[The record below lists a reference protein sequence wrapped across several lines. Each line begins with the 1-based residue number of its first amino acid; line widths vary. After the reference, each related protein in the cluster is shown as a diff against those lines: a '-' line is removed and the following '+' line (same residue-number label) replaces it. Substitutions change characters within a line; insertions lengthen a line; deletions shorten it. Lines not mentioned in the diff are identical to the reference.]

1 MDNNTKTGIMEP
13 SERYSM
19 DEIGLAL
26 SAQQG
31 DLNAFNHLVLVHQ
44 EMAFNLAYRML
55 GDPDLAADATQN
67 AFISA
72 YKALPGYRGGSFK
85 SWVMRIVSN
94 TCLDE
99 IRRQK
104 RRPTTPLEPYDSES
118 EEEIESPAWLA
129 DDNPSPEEVLE
140 SSELEAAIQNC
151 LQSMSQDF
159 RLVVVMVDIQG
170 MDYQEAAD
178 STGLPL
184 GTVKSRLARA
194 RGKLRDCLQFFRELL
209 PDIFRLEGEDTA

>member
-1 MDNNTKTGIMEP
+1 
-13 SERYSM
+13 M

-118 EEEIESPAWLA
+118 EEEIESPPWLK

-159 RLVVVMVDIQG
+159 RLVVVLVDVQG

-184 GTVKSRLARA
+184 GTIKSRLARA
-194 RGKLRDCLQFFRELL
+194 RGKLRECLQFFRELL
-209 PDIFRLEGEDTA
+209 PDIFRLDGEGTA

>member
-1 MDNNTKTGIMEP
+1 MEP
-13 SERYSM
+13 SERTSM

-26 SAQQG
+26 AAQQG
-31 DLNAFNHLVLVHQ
+31 DLNAFNHLVLEYQ

-55 GDPDLAADATQN
+55 GDPDVAADATQN

-72 YKALPGYRGGSFK
+72 YNALAGYRGGSFK

-104 RRPTTPLEPYDSES
+104 RRPTTSLEPYDPDS
-118 EEEIESPAWLA
+118 EEEIESPTWIK
-129 DDNPSPEEVLE
+129 DGNPSPEEVLE
-140 SSELEAAIQNC
+140 SSELEAAIQKC
-151 LQSMSQDF
+151 LQSMPQDF

-170 MDYQEAAD
+170 MDYQEASD
-178 STGLPL
+178 SSGLPL

-194 RGKLRDCLQFFRELL
+194 RRKLRDCLQFFRELL
-209 PDIFRLEGEDTA
+209 PDIFRLDGEGTP

>member
-1 MDNNTKTGIMEP
+1 
-13 SERYSM
+13 M

-31 DLNAFNHLVLVHQ
+31 DLDAFNHLVLEYQ

-55 GDPDLAADATQN
+55 GDPDVAADATQN

-72 YKALPGYRGGSFK
+72 YKALSGYRGGSFK

-104 RRPTTPLEPYDSES
+104 RHPTTPLEPFDPEG
-118 EEEIESPAWLA
+118 EEEIESPSWLK
-129 DDNPSPEEVLE
+129 DENPSPEEVLE
-140 SSELEAAIQNC
+140 SSELEGAIQNC
-151 LQSMSQDF
+151 LQSMKQDF

-170 MDYQEAAD
+170 MDYQEVSD

-184 GTVKSRLARA
+184 GTIKSRLARA
-194 RGKLRDCLQFFRELL
+194 RGKLRKCLQFFRELL
-209 PDIFRLEGEDTA
+209 PDIFRLDGEGTQ

>member
-1 MDNNTKTGIMEP
+1 
-13 SERYSM
+13 M
-19 DEIGLAL
+19 DEIGLAK
-26 SAQQG
+26 SAQEG
-31 DLNAFNHLVLVHQ
+31 DLNAFNHLVLLHQ

-55 GDPDLAADATQN
+55 GDPDSAADATQN

-118 EEEIESPAWLA
+118 EEEIESPAWLK
-129 DDNPSPEEVLE
+129 DNNPSPEEVLE
-140 SSELEAAIQNC
+140 SAELEAAIQDC

-159 RLVVVMVDIQG
+159 RLVVIMVDIQG
-170 MDYQEAAD
+170 MDYQTASE

-184 GTVKSRLARA
+184 GTIKSRLARA
-194 RGKLRDCLQFFRELL
+194 RGKLRECLQFFRELL
-209 PDIFRLEGEDTA
+209 PDVFRLESEDKA

>member
-1 MDNNTKTGIMEP
+1 
-13 SERYSM
+13 M

-31 DLNAFNHLVLVHQ
+31 DLNAFNRLVLEYQ

-55 GDPDLAADATQN
+55 GDPDSAADATQN

-72 YKALPGYRGGSFK
+72 YKALSGYRGGSFK
-85 SWVMRIVSN
+85 SWVLRIVSN

-104 RRPTTPLEPYDSES
+104 RRPTTSLEPYDADG
-118 EEEIESPAWLA
+118 EEEIESPSWLK

-140 SSELEAAIQNC
+140 SSELEGAIQNC
-151 LQSMSQDF
+151 LQSMKQDF
-159 RLVVVMVDIQG
+159 RLVVVMVDVQG
-170 MDYQEAAD
+170 MDYQEVSD

-184 GTVKSRLARA
+184 GTIKSRLARA
-194 RGKLRDCLQFFRELL
+194 RGKLRECLQFFRELL
-209 PDIFRLEGEDTA
+209 PDIFRLDGEGTQ

>member
-1 MDNNTKTGIMEP
+1 
-13 SERYSM
+13 
-19 DEIGLAL
+19 
-26 SAQQG
+26 
-31 DLNAFNHLVLVHQ
+31 VLEYQ

-55 GDPDLAADATQN
+55 GDPDVAADATQN

-72 YKALPGYRGGSFK
+72 YKALSGYRGGSFK

-104 RRPTTPLEPYDSES
+104 RRPTTPLEPFDPEG
-118 EEEIESPAWLA
+118 EEEIESPSWLK

-140 SSELEAAIQNC
+140 SSELEGAIQNC
-151 LQSMSQDF
+151 LQSMKQDF

-170 MDYQEAAD
+170 MDYQEVSD

-184 GTVKSRLARA
+184 GTIKSRLARA
-194 RGKLRDCLQFFRELL
+194 RGKLRECLQFFRELL
-209 PDIFRLEGEDTA
+209 PDIFRLEGEGTQ

>member
-1 MDNNTKTGIMEP
+1 MEQ
-13 SERYSM
+13 SESFFM
-19 DEIGLAL
+19 DEIGLAK
-26 SAQQG
+26 SAQEG
-31 DLNAFNHLVLVHQ
+31 DLNAFNHLVLAHQ

-55 GDPDLAADATQN
+55 GDPDAAADATQN

-118 EEEIESPAWLA
+118 EEEIESPAWLE
-129 DDNPSPEEVLE
+129 DDNPSPEQVLE
-140 SSELEAAIQNC
+140 SAELEAAIQKC
-151 LQSMSQDF
+151 LQAMKHDF
-159 RLVVVMVDIQG
+159 RLVVIMVDIQG
-170 MDYQEAAD
+170 MDYQEASD
-178 STGLPL
+178 SSGLPL
-184 GTVKSRLARA
+184 GTIKSRLARA
-194 RGKLRDCLQFFRELL
+194 RGKL
-209 PDIFRLEGEDTA
+209 

>member
-1 MDNNTKTGIMEP
+1 
-13 SERYSM
+13 M

-31 DLNAFNHLVLVHQ
+31 DLDAFNHLVLEYQ

-55 GDPDLAADATQN
+55 GDPDVAADATQN

-72 YKALPGYRGGSFK
+72 YKALSGYRGGSFK

-104 RRPTTPLEPYDSES
+104 RHPTTPLEPFDPEG
-118 EEEIESPAWLA
+118 EEEIESPSWLK
-129 DDNPSPEEVLE
+129 DENPSPEEVLE
-140 SSELEAAIQNC
+140 SSELEGAIQNC
-151 LQSMSQDF
+151 LQSMKQDF

-170 MDYQEAAD
+170 MDYQEVSD

-184 GTVKSRLARA
+184 GTIKSRLARA
-194 RGKLRDCLQFFRELL
+194 RGKLRKCLQFFRELL
-209 PDIFRLEGEDTA
+209 PDIFRLDGEETQ

>member
-1 MDNNTKTGIMEP
+1 MSREEP
-13 SERYSM
+13 SERNRM
-19 DEIGLAL
+19 DELGLAL

-31 DLNAFNHLVLVHQ
+31 DLNAFNRLVLEYQ
-44 EMAFNLAYRML
+44 EVAFNLAYRML
-55 GDPDLAADATQN
+55 GDPDMAADATQN

-72 YKALPGYRGGSFK
+72 YKALSGYRGGSFK

-104 RRPTTPLEPYDSES
+104 RRPTTQLEPYDPES
-118 EEEIESPAWLA
+118 DEEIESPSWLS

-140 SSELEAAIQNC
+140 SSELERAIQDC
-151 LQSMSQDF
+151 LQSMKQDF
-159 RLVVVMVDIQG
+159 RMVVIMVDIQG
-170 MDYQEAAD
+170 MDYQEASD

-184 GTVKSRLARA
+184 GTIKSRLARA
-194 RGKLRDCLQFFRELL
+194 RGKLRECLQFFRELL
-209 PDIFRLEGEDTA
+209 PDIFRLEGEGTE

>member
-1 MDNNTKTGIMEP
+1 
-13 SERYSM
+13 M
-19 DEIGLAL
+19 DEIGLAK
-26 SAQQG
+26 SAQEG
-31 DLNAFNHLVLVHQ
+31 DLNAFNHLVLLHQ

-55 GDPDLAADATQN
+55 GDPDSAADATQN

-118 EEEIESPAWLA
+118 EEEIESPAWLE

-140 SSELEAAIQNC
+140 SAELGEAIQEC

-159 RLVVVMVDIQG
+159 RLVVIMVDIQG
-170 MDYQEAAD
+170 MDYQEASD
-178 STGLPL
+178 SSGLPL
-184 GTVKSRLARA
+184 GTIKSRLARA
-194 RGKLRDCLQFFRELL
+194 RGKLRECLQFFRELL
-209 PDIFRLEGEDTA
+209 PANFRLEGENKA

>member
-1 MDNNTKTGIMEP
+1 
-13 SERYSM
+13 M

-104 RRPTTPLEPYDSES
+104 RRPTTPLEPYDLES
-118 EEEIESPAWLA
+118 EEEIESPAWLK

-151 LQSMSQDF
+151 LQSMSHDF
-159 RLVVVMVDIQG
+159 RLVVVLVDVQG

-178 STGLPL
+178 SAGLPL
-184 GTVKSRLARA
+184 GTIKSRLARA
-194 RGKLRDCLQFFRELL
+194 RGKLRECLQYFRELL
-209 PDIFRLEGEDTA
+209 PDIFRLDGEDIA